1 MYCNENTRAEL
12 SENLI
17 NLSKINELKNSWC
30 MHPVEGGGEEAAVE
44 DFLGTI
50 FHKTYF
56 PVETWVVVRVW
67 IRHPL

>member
-1 MYCNENTRAEL
+1 
-12 SENLI
+12 
-17 NLSKINELKNSWC
+17 